1 MGFFFY
7 HIKSK
12 LFNFMPIFLFDF
24 LIVEMWIFDHKRTL
38 IGCHYLIAG
47 GFKDLKLKKKTLLHN
62 CQNTHTLVICRKS
75 GRI

>member
-47 GFKDLKLKKKTLLHN
+47 GFKDLKLKKKNTLTQLSKH
-62 CQNTHTLVICRKS
+62 THISYMSKI
-75 GRI
+75 G